1 MPRFR
6 FDSGPLDRDPPG
18 VAAERGELLQVV
30 AKVGEQAGAVARAR
44 ARPSRSQVDQSAA
57 GATPSAETA
66 EAVTP
71 FRNIDG
77 SAVGKDA
84 AVEDHAVAD
93 TGLEEHLI
101 AFVPDVDV
109 EAFAGDDRRLEAAA
123 HRPNPS
129 GSPSQSVEQGPAA
142 HSVRAEAVQ
151 DRGLEAGEGGR
162 MTGPSAGGCGR
173 R

>member
-1 MPRFR
+1 VVDLARFR

-18 VAAERGELLQVV
+18 VAAERDELLLSSRKSVSRP
-30 AKVGEQAGAVARAR
+30 APSLERG

-93 TGLEEHLI
+93 TGLE
-101 AFVPDVDV
+101 
-109 EAFAGDDRRLEAAA
+109 
-123 HRPNPS
+123 
-129 GSPSQSVEQGPAA
+129 
-142 HSVRAEAVQ
+142 
-151 DRGLEAGEGGR
+151 
-162 MTGPSAGGCGR
+162 
-173 R
+173 